1 MHEGLTEIR
10 KETAHSESALERLLT
25 DEFNMPNLFQ
35 ETVVQQET
43 FIQPQPLEQIEEQQQ
58 QQPQSPH
65 EFREEIENLEFPD
78 APQRPLPKSISVEL
92 KDLKTN
98 MSRKHAARETAKERA
113 IAKKSRLIVDTTTE
127 IPNNELKNR
136 MVPAFNTEQEMVTY
150 FREKNTWLKTQNDYF
165 LTDTQLFTAPFMQD
179 ARRTDLPMRDY
190 EFFKRNSMRNQLVI
204 KNKLLKTV
212 GKRDDTY
219 FYLTEARDRESRK
232 VYQEQTVLE
241 TAQSVLELKETET
254 VQTEIQRK
262 GKSLSREAQE
272 SNEIAKNR
280 ARNRSSVRGSYITDL
295 VSNQADMPSVDQ
307 TLGMGMDMTLLPMAP
322 LDLFADQTT
331 VQAPITTEETVV
343 AIDITNNQPD
353 SDDYEKLILD
363 ALKGSEDA
371 VILQDLINYSNL
383 PSRCLQAQMPRKYFA
398 AKLFFTSLSK
408 YMLFIIIIK
417 IIKFLLLFFSFRNVW
432 SATNQT

>member
-1 MHEGLTEIR
+1 
-10 KETAHSESALERLLT
+10 
-25 DEFNMPNLFQ
+25 
-35 ETVVQQET
+35 
-43 FIQPQPLEQIEEQQQ
+43 
-58 QQPQSPH
+58 
-65 EFREEIENLEFPD
+65 
-78 APQRPLPKSISVEL
+78 
-92 KDLKTN
+92 
-98 MSRKHAARETAKERA
+98 
-113 IAKKSRLIVDTTTE
+113 
-127 IPNNELKNR
+127 
-136 MVPAFNTEQEMVTY
+136 
-150 FREKNTWLKTQNDYF
+150 
-165 LTDTQLFTAPFMQD
+165 
-179 ARRTDLPMRDY
+179 
-190 EFFKRNSMRNQLVI
+190 
-204 KNKLLKTV
+204 
-212 GKRDDTY
+212 
-219 FYLTEARDRESRK
+219 
-232 VYQEQTVLE
+232 
-241 TAQSVLELKETET
+241 
-254 VQTEIQRK
+254 
-262 GKSLSREAQE
+262 
-272 SNEIAKNR
+272 
-280 ARNRSSVRGSYITDL
+280 
-295 VSNQADMPSVDQ
+295 MPSVDQ